1 MPIQN
6 PRLSVVLNAGSGDG
20 AADAAEAILGPLF
33 SAAGFDVRITMLRG
47 DDDLAHAMTA
57 AIADGVQIVAAGG
70 GDGTINAVVNA
81 IAGHDITLGV
91 LPLGTLNH
99 FAKDL
104 RIPIALEDAAR
115 VIIAGHTSHVDVGEV
130 NGRAFLNNSSLGLY
144 PRIVQLRERYRAR
157 GIRKWFVAT
166 WATLVV
172 TRRNR
177 SYAVALTIDG
187 QDVVRR
193 TPIIFIGNNAYRMA
207 GFDAG
212 SRDALTS
219 GQLALYMVKHGGR
232 VRLLQLVWRILTGT
246 ARASGDLA
254 MVEMQTATIDLATTG
269 GPTEVPVA
277 IDGELATMTL
287 PLRYVIRPGA
297 LRVIVPA

>member
-104 RIPIALEDAAR
+104 GIPIALEDAAR

-172 TRRNR
+172 
-177 SYAVALTIDG
+177 YV
-187 QDVVRR
+187 
-193 TPIIFIGNNAYRMA
+193 
-207 GFDAG
+207 
-212 SRDALTS
+212 
-219 GQLALYMVKHGGR
+219 VKHGDR

-254 MVEMQTATIDLATTG
+254 MVEAQTATIDLATTG

-287 PLRYVIRPGA
+287 PLRYVIRPAA